1 MSFTTP
7 DTAALPRHPVIIG
20 DRLLERGSGILQR
33 HVYPANGRATCEI
46 GLASGREV
54 DEAVQAARAVFPTW
68 RALPGDKRRDLMFR
82 MAAMIEQ
89 HAKELAELSTLE
101 NGYPTLMASFIP
113 AVDAQKFR
121 YFGGWAD
128 KIQGETI
135 STWSGPAHNY
145 VAYEPY
151 GVIGA
156 IVPWNGPLFAAT
168 MVMTP
173 ALAAGNC
180 IVVKAPEL
188 APFTVMRLGELF
200 LEAGF
205 PAGVVNMLA
214 GGADVGEAMV
224 KHPGIDKIQFVG
236 SGATAKK
243 VLRAAAETLKPC
255 GLELGGK
262 SAVIVFADAD
272 LQEASRRGLSG
283 AISVSGQGCVNGTR
297 LLVERTIY
305 EQYLKMLQAAAA
317 HIKVGD
323 PLDPATMMGPIISE
337 ASVQRILGVI
347 DTAVNQD
354 GARLVLGG
362 KRLGDEYADGY
373 YLPLTIIADVDQRT
387 ALAQHEVF
395 GPVLAVTPFDT
406 EEEAIALANGTSY
419 GLGAYI
425 HTQNLQRAHYVA
437 SQMQAGMV
445 QVNGSG
451 EGMQPFAPF
460 GGMKQSGYGRLGG
473 EQGLHEFL
481 QVKNVWMNLANPPG
495 STRAQRSSG
504 PTWPQGST
512 RPQSST

>member
-1 MSFTTP
+1 MGFRSPNTTII
-7 DTAALPRHPVIIG
+7 PRHPVIIG
-20 DRLLERGSGILQR
+20 DQLLERGAGSVQP
-33 HVYPANGRATCEI
+33 HVYPANGRVTCQI
-46 GLASGREV
+46 NLASAQQV
-54 DEAVQAARAVFPTW
+54 DAAVRAARTAFPSW
-68 RALPGDKRRDLMFR
+68 RALAGDKRRDLMLK
-82 MAAMIEQ
+82 MATVIEE

-101 NGYPTLMASFIP
+101 NGSPSMMAPFI
-113 AVDAQKFR
+113 AADAAQKFR

-128 KIQGETI
+128 KIHGETI
-135 STWSGPAHNY
+135 STWGGPAHNY

-151 GVIGA
+151 GVVGA

-180 IVVKAPEL
+180 VVVKAPDV

-205 PAGVVNMLA
+205 PPGVVNMVA
-214 GGADVGEAMV
+214 GGADVGAALV
-224 KHPGIDKIQFVG
+224 RHPGIDKVQFVG
-236 SGATAKK
+236 SGATAKQ
-243 VLRAAAETLKPC
+243 VLTAAAETLKPC

-262 SAVIVFADAD
+262 SAVVVFADAD
-272 LQEASRRGLSG
+272 LQEAARRGLSG

-297 LLVERTIY
+297 LLVERSIY
-305 EQYLKMLQAAAA
+305 EQYLKLLQGIAT

-323 PLDPATMMGPIISE
+323 PLEASTIMGPIISE
-337 ASVQRILGVI
+337 AAVQRILGVI
-347 DTAVNQD
+347 ATAVKED

-362 KRLGDEYADGY
+362 QRLGGDYADGF
-373 YLPLTIIADVDQRT
+373 YLPLTILADVDQKT
-387 ALAQHEVF
+387 MLAQHEVF

-406 EEEAIALANGTSY
+406 EDEAIALANGTSY

-425 HTQNLQRAHYVA
+425 HTQNLRRAHYVA
-437 SQMQAGMV
+437 NQMQAGMV

-473 EQGLHEFL
+473 QEGLHEFL
-481 QVKNVWMNLANPPG
+481 QVKNVWMNLAK
-495 STRAQRSSG
+495 
-504 PTWPQGST
+504 PQAAK
-512 RPQSST
+512 

>member
-1 MSFTTP
+1 MGFRSP
-7 DTAALPRHPVIIG
+7 NTAIVPRHPVIIG
-20 DRLLERGSGILQR
+20 ERMLEQGAGGVQR
-33 HVYPANGRATCEI
+33 HVYPANGQITCEI
-46 GLASGREV
+46 KLASPQEV
-54 DEAVQAARAVFPTW
+54 DSAVHAARAAFPAW
-68 RALPGDKRRDLMFR
+68 RALPGDKRRDLMFK
-82 MAAMIEQ
+82 MASVIEQ
-89 HAKELAELSTLE
+89 HTRELAELSTLE
-101 NGYPTLMASFIP
+101 NGYPSMMAPYI
-113 AVDAQKFR
+113 AADASQKFR

-168 MVMTP
+168 MVMAP

-180 IVVKAPEL
+180 VVVKAPEL
-188 APFTVMRLGELF
+188 APFTVMRLGQLF

-205 PAGVVNMLA
+205 PPGVVNMVA
-214 GGADVGEAMV
+214 GGPDVGEAIV
-224 KHPGIDKIQFVG
+224 RHSGIDKVQFVG

-243 VLRAAAETLKPC
+243 VLRTASETLKPC

-262 SAVIVFADAD
+262 SAVVVFADAD
-272 LQEASRRGLSG
+272 LQDAARRGLSG

-297 LLVERTIY
+297 LLVERPIY
-305 EQYLKMLQAAAA
+305 EQYLKMLQAIAA

-323 PLDPATMMGPIISE
+323 PLDGSTVMGPIISE

-347 DTAVNQD
+347 DTAVKKD

-362 KRLGDEYADGY
+362 ERLGGDFADGY
-373 YLPLTIIADVDQRT
+373 YLPLTIIADVDQKT

-406 EEEAIALANGTSY
+406 EEEAVALANGTSY

-425 HTQNLQRAHYVA
+425 HTQNLRRAHSVA

-445 QVNGSG
+445 QVNASG

-460 GGMKQSGYGRLGG
+460 GGVKQSGYGRLGG
-473 EQGLHEFL
+473 QEGLHEFL
-481 QVKNVWMNLANPPG
+481 QIKNVWMNLAK
-495 STRAQRSSG
+495 
-504 PTWPQGST
+504 PQ
-512 RPQSST
+512 QAAK

>member
-1 MSFTTP
+1 MSFRSP
-7 DTAALPRHPVIIG
+7 GTAIPRHPVIIG
-20 DRLLERGSGILQR
+20 DQRLDHGGGNLLS
-33 HVYPANGRATCEI
+33 HVYPANGRVTCEI
-46 GLASGREV
+46 QLASAQEV
-54 DEAVQAARAVFPTW
+54 DDAVRAARAASPAW
-68 RALPGDKRRDLMFR
+68 RALPGDKRRDLMLK
-82 MAAMIEQ
+82 MAATIEA
-89 HAKELAELSTLE
+89 HAQELAELSTLE
-101 NGYPTLMASFIP
+101 NGCPSLIAPFI
-113 AVDAQKFR
+113 AADAAQKFR

-128 KIQGETI
+128 KIQGETL
-135 STWSGPAHNY
+135 SNY
-145 VAYEPY
+145 VAHEPY
-151 GVIGA
+151 GVVGA
-156 IVPWNGPLFAAT
+156 IIPWNGPLFAAT

-205 PAGVVNMLA
+205 PPGVVNMVA
-214 GGADVGEAMV
+214 GGADIGEALV
-224 KHPGIDKIQFVG
+224 RHPGIDKVQFVG

-243 VLRAAAETLKPC
+243 VLRAAAESLRPC

-272 LQEASRRGLSG
+272 LQEAARRGLAG

-297 LLVERTIY
+297 LLVERPIY
-305 EQYLKMLQAAAA
+305 ELYLKMLQAIAA

-323 PLDPATMMGPIISE
+323 PLDASTVMGPIISE
-337 ASVQRILGVI
+337 ASLQRILGVI
-347 DTAVNQD
+347 DTAV
-354 GARLVLGG
+354 GTEGGRLVLGG
-362 KRLGDEYADGY
+362 RRLGGEHAEGY
-373 YLPLTIIADVDQRT
+373 YLPLTIIADVEQGA

-406 EEEAIALANGTSY
+406 EEEAIALANSTSY

-425 HTQNLQRAHYVA
+425 HTQNLRRAHHLA

-451 EGMQPFAPF
+451 EGMQPYAPF

-473 EQGLHEFL
+473 QEGLHEFL
-481 QVKNVWMNLANPPG
+481 QVKNVWMNLAKPAVA
-495 STRAQRSSG
+495 T
-504 PTWPQGST
+504 
-512 RPQSST
+512 

>member
-1 MSFTTP
+1 MSFKSP
-7 DTAALPRHPVIIG
+7 NAVILPRHAVIVG
-20 DRLLERGSGILQR
+20 DQRRERGSGIVHS
-33 HVYPANGRATCEI
+33 HVYPANGRTTCEI
-46 GLASGREV
+46 QLASVTDV
-54 DEAVQAARAVFPTW
+54 DDAVQSARAAFPAW
-68 RALPGDKRRDLMFR
+68 RAMPGDKRRDLMLR
-82 MAAMIEQ
+82 MAAVIEQ
-89 HAKELAELSTLE
+89 HAKELAELGTLE
-101 NGYPTLMASFIP
+101 NGSPSMIAPFIP
-113 AVDAQKFR
+113 MDAAQKFR

-135 STWSGPAHNY
+135 STWSAQAHNY

-156 IVPWNGPLFAAT
+156 IIPWNGPLFAAT

-180 IVVKAPEL
+180 VVVKAPEL

-205 PAGVVNMLA
+205 TPGVVNMVA
-214 GGADVGEAMV
+214 GGPDVGAAIV
-224 KHPGIDKIQFVG
+224 SHPGIDKVQFVG

-243 VLRAAAETLKPC
+243 VLHSAAETLKPC

-272 LQEASRRGLSG
+272 LQQVGRRGLAG

-297 LLVERTIY
+297 LLVERPIY
-305 EQYLKMLQAAAA
+305 EQYLKMLQAIAA

-323 PLDPATMMGPIISE
+323 PLDPTTVMGPIISE
-337 ASVQRILGVI
+337 TSVQRILGVI
-347 DTAVNQD
+347 NAAVKNN

-362 KRLGDEYADGY
+362 ERLGGDYADGY
-373 YLPLTIIADVDQRT
+373 YLPITIVADVDSQSP
-387 ALAQHEVF
+387 LAQHEVF

-425 HTQNLQRAHYVA
+425 HTENLRRAHHVA
-437 SQMQAGMV
+437 SQMQVGMV
-445 QVNGSG
+445 QVNASG

-460 GGMKQSGYGRLGG
+460 GGMKQSGYGRMGG

-481 QVKNVWMNLANPPG
+481 QVKNVWMNLAK
-495 STRAQRSSG
+495 
-504 PTWPQGST
+504 PQGT
-512 RPQSST
+512 R

>member
-1 MSFTTP
+1 MSFSSP
-7 DTAALPRHPVIIG
+7 NAAIIPRYPVIIG
-20 DRLLERGSGILQR
+20 DQRRERGSGIVHR
-33 HVYPANGRATCEI
+33 HVYPANGRPTGEVQ
-46 GLASGREV
+46 LASAQDV
-54 DEAVQAARAVFPTW
+54 DQAVQAARAAFPAW

-82 MAAMIEQ
+82 MAAVIEQ
-89 HAKELAELSTLE
+89 HTKELAELSVLE
-101 NGYPTLMASFIP
+101 NGSSSMVAPFI
-113 AVDAQKFR
+113 AMDGAQKFR

-135 STWSGPAHNY
+135 TPWASPAHNY

-156 IVPWNGPLFAAT
+156 IIPWNGPLFAAT

-180 IVVKAPEL
+180 VVVKAPEL

-205 PAGVVNMLA
+205 PPGVVDMVA
-214 GGADVGEAMV
+214 GGPDVGEAMV
-224 KHPGIDKIQFVG
+224 GHPGIDKIQFVG

-243 VLRAAAETLKPC
+243 VLRTAAETLKPC

-272 LQEASRRGLSG
+272 LQQAARRGLSG
-283 AISVSGQGCVNGTR
+283 AISASGQGCVNGTR
-297 LLVERTIY
+297 LLVERPIY
-305 EQYLKMLQAAAA
+305 EQYLKMLQAIAG

-323 PLDPATMMGPIISE
+323 PLAADTIIGPIISE
-337 ASVQRILGVI
+337 ASVQRILGMVNA
-347 DTAVNQD
+347 AVKND
-354 GARLVLGG
+354 GARLVVGG
-362 KRLGDEYADGY
+362 ERMGGDYADGY
-373 YLPLTIIADVDQRT
+373 FLPITILADVNSKSQ
-387 ALAQHEVF
+387 LAQHEVF
-395 GPVLAVTPFDT
+395 GPVLAVTPFDS
-406 EEEAIALANGTSY
+406 EEEAIALANGTDY
-419 GLGAYI
+419 GLGAYL
-425 HTQNLQRAHYVA
+425 HTENLRRAHYVA

-445 QVNGSG
+445 QVNASG

-481 QVKNVWMNLANPPG
+481 QIKNVWVNLAK
-495 STRAQRSSG
+495 
-504 PTWPQGST
+504 PQGAK
-512 RPQSST
+512 

>member
-1 MSFTTP
+1 MPFSSP
-7 DTAALPRHPVIIG
+7 SSASLPRHTVIIG
-20 DRLLERGSGILQR
+20 DQLRERGSGSTHTHI
-33 HVYPANGRATCEI
+33 YPGNGRATREI
-46 GLASGREV
+46 TLASRQDV
-54 DEAVQAARAVFPTW
+54 DSAVQSARAAFPAW
-68 RALPGDKRRDLMFR
+68 RALAGDKRRDLMFK
-82 MAAMIEQ
+82 MATVIEQ
-89 HAKELAELSTLE
+89 HTKELSEISVLE
-101 NGYPTLMASFIP
+101 NGSSSMVAPYIAM
-113 AVDAQKFR
+113 DGAQKFR

-135 STWSGPAHNY
+135 STWASPAHNY

-156 IVPWNGPLFAAT
+156 IIPWNGPLFAAT
-168 MVMTP
+168 MVMSP

-180 IVVKAPEL
+180 VVVKAPEL
-188 APFTVMRLGELF
+188 APFSVMRLGELF

-205 PAGVVNMLA
+205 PPGVVNMVA
-214 GGADVGEAMV
+214 GGPEVGEAMV
-224 KHPGIDKIQFVG
+224 SHAGIDKIQFVG

-272 LQEASRRGLSG
+272 LQQAARRGLSG
-283 AISVSGQGCVNGTR
+283 AISASGQGCVNGTR
-297 LLVERTIY
+297 LLVERPIY
-305 EQYLKMLQAAAA
+305 EQYLKMLQAIAG

-323 PLDPATMMGPIISE
+323 PLDPGTIIGPIISE
-337 ASVQRILGVI
+337 SSVQRILGMVNN
-347 DTAVNQD
+347 AVKND

-362 KRLGDEYADGY
+362 ERLGGDYADGY
-373 YLPLTIIADVDQRT
+373 FLPITILADVNSQSQIS
-387 ALAQHEVF
+387 QHEVF

-406 EEEAIALANGTSY
+406 EEEVIAMANGTNY

-425 HTQNLQRAHYVA
+425 HTENLRRAHYVA

-473 EQGLHEFL
+473 EQGLYEFL
-481 QVKNVWMNLANPPG
+481 QVKNVWVNLAK
-495 STRAQRSSG
+495 
-504 PTWPQGST
+504 PQAAK
-512 RPQSST
+512 